1 MNALKNNF
9 TKNQISDITDI
20 YVKDIVVNP
29 SPSNSW
35 KSQEIK
41 KLYFISD
48 VISDEDIGKI
58 IESAGEIVHFQP
70 NDGSL
75 KLD

>member
-1 MNALKNNF
+1 MNFLKDNF
-9 TKNQISDITDI
+9 TKSQISNITDI
-20 YVKDIVVNP
+20 YIKDIVRNP

-35 KSQEIK
+35 KTQEIK
-41 KLYFISD
+41 NLYFISD

-58 IESAGEIVHFQP
+58 IESAGDIIHFQP
-70 NDGSL
+70 NDGSM